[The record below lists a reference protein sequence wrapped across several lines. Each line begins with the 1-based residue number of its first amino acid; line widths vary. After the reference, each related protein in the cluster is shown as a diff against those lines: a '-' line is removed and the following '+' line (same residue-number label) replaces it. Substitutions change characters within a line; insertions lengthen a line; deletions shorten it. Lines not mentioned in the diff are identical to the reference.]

1 MIKRFSRVVKE
12 LKKTIIRS
20 KALSRDVASIKSSI
34 GGENLVESL
43 ASVRD
48 EIARNEKDIKSLY
61 KANKERIKD
70 TINHSRELDK
80 VYLQLAETSLGRKLT
95 FDEYKISWRCVFSS
109 DPILRKRA
117 WEDLYLERRIGL
129 ATELKLLSAQY
140 FHGKRDEC
148 AGLYVAISSNS
159 VPPEMVEKYFSDG
172 FKNSDRELN
181 EPCEGFREYIK
192 GKGVEVSGPLSGDSI
207 RTQGIVR
214 VAMNV
219 VNSGSGADVSY
230 YSSSVFSKR
239 STDVFKLLA
248 SGELKYAVVNAFNR
262 NKYNFEI
269 PGELV
274 CRVKALCVFEGG
286 FDSHLLGVQRCVFD
300 LLHYD
305 PKLINISGVNFYSKL
320 PYHNAS
326 YLRQVTEDE
335 ALLRSWSVHDVV
347 FNFLFMQYICRNNTV
362 YVVDESK
369 YLLDMAVIDYVRM
382 LEGNLAEEVGI

>member
-269 PGELV
+269 IGGTSVNNESVYIIDFTPKKRGLYQGRLYVSIETY
-274 CRVKALCVFEGG
+274 ALIRADYKYAPNKLGKDF
-286 FDSHLLGVQRCVFD
+286 HILGVGYTETNFSGSIYFENNNNNYNLKYFSFQKNT
-300 LLHYD
+300 
-305 PKLINISGVNFYSKL
+305 KLI
-320 PYHNAS
+320 
-326 YLRQVTEDE
+326 Q
-335 ALLRSWSVHDVV
+335 
-347 FNFLFMQYICRNNTV
+347 FLIIFLK
-362 YVVDESK
+362 E
-369 YLLDMAVIDYVRM
+369 
-382 LEGNLAEEVGI
+382 